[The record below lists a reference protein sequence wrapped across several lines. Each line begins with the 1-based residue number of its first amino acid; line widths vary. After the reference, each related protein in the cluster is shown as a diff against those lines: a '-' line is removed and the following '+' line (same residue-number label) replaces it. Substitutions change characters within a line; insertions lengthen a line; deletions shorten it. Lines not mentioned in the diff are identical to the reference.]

1 MHMGIDEAIAIS
13 TKFPNPKMDEK
24 DYFTHPSDYHRK
36 EMITGSVSDAIDI
49 IAKRNRIKSSRI
61 IEYYKRHS
69 MKGYIF
75 NNTWE

>member
-36 EMITGSVSDAIDI
+36 EMITGSV
-49 IAKRNRIKSSRI
+49 
-61 IEYYKRHS
+61 
-69 MKGYIF
+69 
-75 NNTWE
+75 